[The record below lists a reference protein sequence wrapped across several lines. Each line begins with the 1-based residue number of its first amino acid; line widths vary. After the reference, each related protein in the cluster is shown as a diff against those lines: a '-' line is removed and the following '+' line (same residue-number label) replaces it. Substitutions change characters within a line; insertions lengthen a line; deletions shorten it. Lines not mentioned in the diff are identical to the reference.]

1 MQSESAVAVWI
12 GRPEG
17 IMTAV
22 IAGTSTKG
30 RLLLASPPLV
40 DPNFARS
47 VVLML
52 EHSDGGALGLVLNRP
67 SGEEVV
73 PGLEAWE
80 HLVDPPSVV
89 FGGGPVDTDALI
101 GLARAEPPTGDEG
114 FAPLSEPPMPAGLG
128 TVDLELSPEE
138 VAAGFSG
145 LRIFRGYAGWGPGQL
160 DAELEIGGWIVLAVE
175 PEDVFTD
182 DPDDLWRRVLRRQPG
197 RLAWLATCP
206 DDLSW
211 N

>member
-1 MQSESAVAVWI
+1 MQRRSC
-12 GRPEG
+12 GEG
-17 IMTAV
+17 GAAGHHGTV
-22 IAGTSTKG
+22 IVGASTKG
-30 RLLLASPPLV
+30 RLLLAAPPLV
-40 DPNFARS
+40 DPNFERS

-67 SGEEVV
+67 SYEETV

-80 HLVDPPSVV
+80 HLVAPPSVV

-101 GLARAEPPTGDEG
+101 GLARAEQPMGTEG
-114 FAPLSEPPMPAGLG
+114 FAALPDAPMPSGLG
-128 TVDLELSPEE
+128 TVDLELPPDE

-145 LRIFRGYAGWGPGQL
+145 LRIFRGYAGWGAGQL
-160 DAELEIGGWIVLAVE
+160 DAELELGGWIVVSAE
-175 PEDVFTD
+175 PGDVFTH
-182 DPDDLWRRVLRRQPG
+182 DPDDLWRAVLRRQTG
-197 RLAWLATCP
+197 RLAWLANCP